1 MAANVE
7 TMFYTREKPW
17 HGLGTMVAEAP
28 NSKDALRL
36 AGLNWKV
43 LQEPVY
49 TENKELIQ
57 GYKANVR
64 DTDRKV
70 LGVVT
75 DRYKVIQNEEAFA
88 FTDTLLGKGVR
99 YETAGSLQEGRRVWM
114 LARLPREFI
123 IGGERISPY
132 MVFSNTHDGSGAVK
146 TALTPIRVVCN
157 NTLNLALRT
166 AKRSWSMIHTGD
178 ISGKIEEAKNTLLL
192 ADEYMTALG
201 QEFENLRKIK
211 LSERQV
217 QDYIKILLPMEENY
231 TLQQKRGIEKLREDM
246 RMRYFDAPDLKD
258 VGNNGY
264 RFVNAVSDFATH
276 STPRRKTAN
285 YKENIF
291 ARTADG
297 NPMID
302 RAYQLVNGGMNFEW
316 DYRSKQFL
324 YRIWMLIRIT
334 SISCMDFQ
342 RMR

>member
-49 TENKELIQ
+49 TENEELIQ

-88 FTDTLLGKGVR
+88 FTDTLLGEGVR

-192 ADEYMTALG
+192 ADEYMIALG

-211 LSERQV
+211 LSEKQV
-217 QDYIKILLPMEENY
+217 LDYIKILLPMEENY
-231 TLQQKRGIEKLREDM
+231 SLLQKRGVEKLRADM
-246 RMRYFDAPDLKD
+246 KMRYFDAPDLKN

-302 RAYQLVNGGMNFEW
+302 RAYQLV
-316 DYRSKQFL
+316 KAA
-324 YRIWMLIRIT
+324 
-334 SISCMDFQ
+334 
-342 RMR
+342 

>member
-1 MAANVE
+1 MAAEVE

-17 HGLGTMVAEAP
+17 HGLGTLVAEAP
-28 NSKDALRL
+28 ESREALRI

-49 TENKELIQ
+49 TENDELIQ

-64 DTDRKV
+64 DSDRKI

-88 FTDTLLGKGVR
+88 FTDALLGEGVR
-99 YETAGSLQEGRRVWM
+99 YETAGSLQEGRRVWL
-114 LARLPREFI
+114 LARLPREYI
-123 IGGERISPY
+123 IAGERISPY

-178 ISGKIEEAKNTLLL
+178 ISGKIEEAKNTLFL
-192 ADEYMTALG
+192 ADEYMSALG
-201 QEFENLRKIK
+201 KEFENLRGIR
-211 LSERQV
+211 LSEKQV
-217 QDYIKILLPMEENY
+217 MDYIEILLPVEENF
-231 TLQQKRGIEKLREDM
+231 TPQQKRGIERLREDM
-246 RMRYFDAPDLKD
+246 RMRYFDALDLKD

-264 RFVNAVSDFATH
+264 RFINAVSDFATH

-297 NPMID
+297 NPLID
-302 RAYQLVNGGMNFEW
+302 RAYQMVLAA
-316 DYRSKQFL
+316 
-324 YRIWMLIRIT
+324 
-334 SISCMDFQ
+334 
-342 RMR
+342 

>member
-49 TENKELIQ
+49 TENKELVQ

-88 FTDTLLGKGVR
+88 FTDTLLGEGVR

-201 QEFENLRKIK
+201 QEFEDLRKIK
-211 LSERQV
+211 LSEKQV
-217 QDYIKILLPMEENY
+217 LDYIKILLPMEENY
-231 TLQQKRGIEKLREDM
+231 SLLQKRGVEKLRADM
-246 RMRYFDAPDLKD
+246 KMRYFDAPDLKD

-302 RAYQLVNGGMNFEW
+302 RAYQLV
-316 DYRSKQFL
+316 KAA
-324 YRIWMLIRIT
+324 
-334 SISCMDFQ
+334 
-342 RMR
+342 

>member
-1 MAANVE
+1 MAENVE

-49 TENKELIQ
+49 TENEELIQ

-88 FTDTLLGKGVR
+88 FTDTLLGEGVR

-211 LSERQV
+211 LSEKQV
-217 QDYIKILLPMEENY
+217 LDYIKILLPMEENY
-231 TLQQKRGIEKLREDM
+231 SLLQKRGVEKLRADM
-246 RMRYFDAPDLKD
+246 KMRYFDAPDLKD

-302 RAYQLVNGGMNFEW
+302 RAYQLV
-316 DYRSKQFL
+316 KAA
-324 YRIWMLIRIT
+324 
-334 SISCMDFQ
+334 
-342 RMR
+342 

>member
-1 MAANVE
+1 MAAEVE

-17 HGLGTMVAEAP
+17 HGLGTLVAEAP
-28 NSKDALRL
+28 ESREALRI

-49 TENKELIQ
+49 TENDELIQ

-64 DTDRKV
+64 DSDRKI

-88 FTDTLLGKGVR
+88 FTDALLGEGVR
-99 YETAGSLQEGRRVWM
+99 YETAGSLQEGRRVWL
-114 LARLPREFI
+114 LARLPREYI
-123 IGGERISPY
+123 IAGERISPY

-178 ISGKIEEAKNTLLL
+178 ISGKIEEAKNTLFL
-192 ADEYMTALG
+192 ADEYMSALG
-201 QEFENLRKIK
+201 KEFENLRGI
-211 LSERQV
+211 LSEKQV
-217 QDYIKILLPMEENY
+217 MDYIEILLPVEENF
-231 TLQQKRGIEKLREDM
+231 TPQQKRGIERLREDM

-264 RFVNAVSDFATH
+264 RFINAVSDFATH

-285 YKENIF
+285 YRENIF

-297 NPMID
+297 NPLID
-302 RAYQLVNGGMNFEW
+302 RAYQMVLAA
-316 DYRSKQFL
+316 
-324 YRIWMLIRIT
+324 
-334 SISCMDFQ
+334 
-342 RMR
+342 

>member
-28 NSKDALRL
+28 NSNDALRL

-49 TENKELIQ
+49 TENEELIQ

-88 FTDTLLGKGVR
+88 FTDTLLGEGVR

-211 LSERQV
+211 LSEKQV
-217 QDYIKILLPMEENY
+217 LDYIKILLPMEENY
-231 TLQQKRGIEKLREDM
+231 SLLQKRGVEKLRADM
-246 RMRYFDAPDLKD
+246 KMRYFDAPDLKD

-302 RAYQLVNGGMNFEW
+302 RAYQLV
-316 DYRSKQFL
+316 KAA
-324 YRIWMLIRIT
+324 
-334 SISCMDFQ
+334 
-342 RMR
+342 

>member
-88 FTDTLLGKGVR
+88 FTDTLLGEGVR

-132 MVFSNTHDGSGAVK
+132 MVFSNTHDGSRAVK

-201 QEFENLRKIK
+201 QEFEDLRKIK
-211 LSERQV
+211 LSEKQV
-217 QDYIKILLPMEENY
+217 LDYIKILLPMEENY
-231 TLQQKRGIEKLREDM
+231 SLLQKRGVEKLRADM
-246 RMRYFDAPDLKD
+246 KMRYFDAPDLKD

-302 RAYQLVNGGMNFEW
+302 RAYQLV
-316 DYRSKQFL
+316 KAA
-324 YRIWMLIRIT
+324 
-334 SISCMDFQ
+334 
-342 RMR
+342 

>member
-49 TENKELIQ
+49 TENKELVQ

-88 FTDTLLGKGVR
+88 FTDTLLGEGVR

-157 NTLNLALRT
+157 NTLNMALRT

-201 QEFENLRKIK
+201 QEFEDLRKIK
-211 LSERQV
+211 LSEKQV
-217 QDYIKILLPMEENY
+217 LDYIKILLPMEENY
-231 TLQQKRGIEKLREDM
+231 SLLQKRGVEKLRADM
-246 RMRYFDAPDLKD
+246 KMRYFDAPDLKD

-302 RAYQLVNGGMNFEW
+302 RAYQLV
-316 DYRSKQFL
+316 KAA
-324 YRIWMLIRIT
+324 
-334 SISCMDFQ
+334 
-342 RMR
+342 